1 MIERFKKLGFT
12 GQDFAVILFL
22 LVAFLAGLTI
32 KLSGWKKP
40 AEYNY
45 SVSDSAFENQL
56 KKDFSGL
63 QKNELTPQQ
72 TGRISMLGNISDSLS
87 AEKDKQEKENLL
99 AEFGKKINLNTAYSS
114 DLQRLPGIGKVTADK
129 IIEFREQVS
138 RFEKIEDIMKVKG
151 IGTKKFEKIKDLI
164 TVED

>member
-12 GQDFAVILFL
+12 GQDFAVISFL
-22 LVAFLAGLTI
+22 LVTFLAGLAI
-32 KLSGWKKP
+32 RLSGWKKP
-40 AEYNY
+40 ADYNY
-45 SVSDSAFENQL
+45 SEPDSKFEQQI
-56 KKDFSGL
+56 KKDFSEL
-63 QKNELTPQQ
+63 QKNEMTPQQ
-72 TGRISMLGNISDSLS
+72 SDKLLVLRNISDSLS

-99 AEFGKKINLNTAYSS
+99 AKFDKKINLNNAYSA

-138 RFEKIEDIMKVKG
+138 RFEKIEDIMRVKG
-151 IGTKKFEKIKDLI
+151 IGAKKFEKIKDLI

>member
-12 GQDFAVILFL
+12 GQDFAVISFL
-22 LVAFLAGLTI
+22 LVAFFAGLAL
-32 KLSGWKKP
+32 KLSGWSKP
-40 AEYNY
+40 ADYDY
-45 SVSDSAFENQL
+45 TDSDSKFEQQL
-56 KKDFSGL
+56 KKDFGEL

-72 TGRISMLGNISDSLS
+72 SGKLSLLRNINDSLS
-87 AEKDKQEKENLL
+87 AEKDKQGKEDLL
-99 AEFGKKINLNTAYSS
+99 AKFDKKINLNLAYSA

-138 RFEKIEDIMKVKG
+138 RFERIEDIMKVKG
-151 IGTKKFEKIKDLI
+151 IGPKKFEKIKDLI